1 MILKNF
7 KIWRAIR
14 TLVVVAVVF
23 SHSVMSNFLRPHEL
37 QHTKLLC
44 PLSSPRACSN
54 SCPLSWWYH
63 PTISS
68 SVDPFSCLQSFLASG
83 SCPVSWLFALGG
95 QSIGVSAS
103 ASILPMTIQ
112 GWFPLGLTVCFPCRP
127 RDSWE
132 CSPTPQFRSINTL
145 MLSFLYGLTFTSI
158 HDYWKNHSL
167 DCRDLC
173 RQSNISAVV

>member
-95 QSIGVSAS
+95 QSIGVLAS

-112 GWFPLGLTVCFPCRP
+112 GWFPLGLTVCISLPSKRLLRVF
-127 RDSWE
+127 SNTTVQKHQYFGAQLSLWSNFHIHTWLLE
-132 CSPTPQFRSINTL
+132 KPQPWL
-145 MLSFLYGLTFTSI
+145 
-158 HDYWKNHSL
+158 
-167 DCRDLC
+167 
-173 RQSNISAVV
+173 